1 MGQAKKRIGKRKK
14 LSDRFHK
21 SNGLFDSFKSV
32 SAIMEASVSEAVE
45 QLKQVSLQIDKVNRV
60 GHMSIYGVDTPFKIG
75 KKLGEGSF
83 GAVYELS
90 GSLEGTVLKV
100 VGYDKRDPDNA
111 SYEDW
116 VVRIVSEAALSRI
129 FSAVNAGPTTPPI
142 SLGIS
147 PDGNAAYFFMES
159 MAGSG
164 FDLMEAILFN
174 GDFNRFKGTLTKQIR
189 HHITVAVKLGI
200 VCTDMKPDNMLYRI
214 TDKHK
219 LRIVLAD
226 FDSLFCCAL
235 AESYARKHLHGV
247 KMQVP
252 DNKDNGHWTN
262 INGTLLQDRVPE
274 TGAPCPTKRKKYTK
288 QIIKVTLGL
297 IGSMMDLFPEERRYT
312 RKYLGDRHN
321 RGEYVYDL
329 FKIRWDHY
337 KPLFIV

>member
-1 MGQAKKRIGKRKK
+1 MGRTKKRIGKRKN
-14 LSDRFHK
+14 LNDRFHK
-21 SNGLFDSFKSV
+21 SKGLFDNLKSTA
-32 SAIMEASVSEAVE
+32 AIMEASVEESVE
-45 QLKQVSLQIDKVNRV
+45 QLKEVSIQVDKVNRV
-60 GHMSIYGVDTPFKIG
+60 GHMTIYGVDTPFHIG

-90 GSLEGTVLKV
+90 GSLDGTVLKV
-100 VGYDKRDPDNA
+100 VGYDPRDPDNA

-116 VVRIVSEAALSRI
+116 VIRIVSEAALTRI
-129 FSAVNAGPTTPPI
+129 FSAVKAGPTTPPI
-142 SLGIS
+142 SLGMS
-147 PDGNAAYFFMES
+147 PDKKVAYFFMES

-164 FDLMEAILFN
+164 FDLMEAILYN
-174 GDFNRFKGTLTKQIR
+174 GDFNKFKSTLTKQIR

-219 LRIVLAD
+219 LKIVLAD

-247 KMQVP
+247 KMAVP
-252 DNKDNGHWTN
+252 DRKNDGHWTN
-262 INGTLLQDRVPE
+262 IHGTLLHDRIPE
-274 TGAPCPTKRKKYTK
+274 TGAPCPTKRNKYTR

-297 IGSMMDLFPEERRYT
+297 IGSMMNLFPEERRYT
-312 RKYLGDRHN
+312 RKYLGDRRN
-321 RGEYVYDL
+321 RGEYVFDL